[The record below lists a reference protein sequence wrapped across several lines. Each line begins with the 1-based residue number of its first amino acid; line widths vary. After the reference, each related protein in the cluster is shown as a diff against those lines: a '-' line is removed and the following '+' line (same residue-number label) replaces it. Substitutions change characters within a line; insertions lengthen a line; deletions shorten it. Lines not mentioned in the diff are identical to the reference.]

1 MSETEHNDPD
11 TRRWFRSFVIPWTAF
26 LILCGLLG
34 LGGHRLGVAM
44 ALWYQPEG
52 SGVIGVLWA
61 LPVAAL
67 VGLAWA
73 RVVPRSPLTKLMRR
87 CLVTLGAVGLLAAS
101 CAPESK
107 FLLNPYADTCFD
119 PGFDR
124 DSFDR
129 LHLGMSTT
137 EVEAVTGAPHFRRP
151 PKTWGYLLP
160 GNPDL
165 EWIYSSDH
173 CSWLGDYAW
182 RSYRVGFRDGAVVVV
197 SRAWRYD

>member
-1 MSETEHNDPD
+1 MSEREENGPVAW
-11 TRRWFRSFVIPWTAF
+11 RWLRLFVIPWAAF
-26 LILCGLLG
+26 LVTCGLLG

-44 ALWYQPEG
+44 ALWDQPEG

-73 RVVPRSPLTKLMRR
+73 PTKLMRK
-87 CLVTLGAVGLLAAS
+87 CLMILGSVSLLAAS

-137 EVEAVTGAPHFRRP
+137 EVEAITGPPHFRRP

-173 CSWLGDYAW
+173 CAWLGDYAW
-182 RSYRVGFRDGAVVVV
+182 RSYRVGFREGSVVVI